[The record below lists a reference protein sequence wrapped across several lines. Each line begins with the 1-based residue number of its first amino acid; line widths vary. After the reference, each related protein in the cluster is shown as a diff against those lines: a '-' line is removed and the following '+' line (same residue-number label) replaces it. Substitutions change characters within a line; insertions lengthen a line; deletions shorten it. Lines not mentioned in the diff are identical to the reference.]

1 MISVR
6 TICCTQPKADKV
18 QLNWRGE
25 FEARIVAHP
34 GGELLGQAHV
44 LANVVLQAFDAVMPD
59 YKPKL
64 ERAKTAPELDVP
76 VAIINDRAGFRRLVA
91 QILRQ
96 DGKRLDQVLPVGD
109 GENVAIEIGEH
120 PFVRVEAVTVGDFHA
135 IVNEAEFRTER
146 GRA

>member
-1 MISVR
+1 MILVR
-6 TICCTQPKADKV
+6 AIYCVQPAADEIE
-18 QLNWRGE
+18 LRGRGE
-25 FEARIVAHP
+25 FEARIVVHP

-76 VAIINDRAGFRRLVA
+76 VAIINHSTGFSGLVA
-91 QILRQ
+91 QVLRQ

-109 GENVAIEIGEH
+109 VEDVAIEVGEH
-120 PFVRVEAVTVGDFHA
+120 PFVRIET
-135 IVNEAEFRTER
+135 
-146 GRA
+146 